1 MPEWETRFPEIFCL
15 REYSDSSLFSL
26 RPTLGQIEG
35 YPRDVV
41 DQERQNQGTGLESGL
56 CCWLHGQLANGR
68 PSLDS
73 SAAPSVK

>member
-41 DQERQNQGTGLESGL
+41 DQE
-56 CCWLHGQLANGR
+56 
-68 PSLDS
+68 
-73 SAAPSVK
+73 